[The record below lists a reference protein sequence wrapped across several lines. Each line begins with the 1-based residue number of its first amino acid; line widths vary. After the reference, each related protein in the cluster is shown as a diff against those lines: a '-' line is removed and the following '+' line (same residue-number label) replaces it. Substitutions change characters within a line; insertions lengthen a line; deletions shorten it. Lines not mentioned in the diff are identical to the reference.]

1 MKKRINIAELT
12 AALNNFIQNNKNKTF
27 TRQEIGEKMIEL
39 GFNDQMTRL
48 IIPRVFPFE
57 KLGASRLYG
66 LPKSP
71 VYKGII
77 EGCYKTTRNYSKKYF
92 SSKKEK
98 TTVKEKSAV
107 KEKSTIV
114 DAFAE
119 AKEVNDAIHL
129 LLSKGYKISRP
140 LGLDVKALLADHPE
154 LEQKYMRYANI

>member
-1 MKKRINIAELT
+1 MKKKINIEELT
-12 AALNNFIQNNKNKTF
+12 KTLNSFIQSNKSKTF

-48 IIPRVFPFE
+48 LIPRVFPFE

-71 VYKGII
+71 VYKGIV

-92 SSKKEK
+92 SKKEK
-98 TTVKEKSAV
+98 TTVKEKVAV
-107 KEKSTIV
+107 KEKPITDS
-114 DAFAE
+114 FAE

-154 LEQKYMRYANI
+154 LESKYMRYANI

>member
-1 MKKRINIAELT
+1 MRKKVNIEELT
-12 AALNNFIQNNKNKTF
+12 AALNSFIQSNKSKTF

-48 IIPRVFPFE
+48 LIPKIFPFE
-57 KLGASRLYG
+57 KMGTSRLYG
-66 LPKSP
+66 IPKSP

-77 EGCYKTTRNYSKKYF
+77 DGCYKTTRNYSKKYF
-92 SSKKEK
+92 SKKEK
-98 TTVKEKSAV
+98 TTVKEKAAV

-140 LGLDVKALLADHPE
+140 LGLDVKTLLADHPE
-154 LEQKYMRYANI
+154 LAQKYMRYANI

>member
-1 MKKRINIAELT
+1 MRKKVNIEELT
-12 AALNNFIQNNKNKTF
+12 AALNSFIQSNKSKTF

-48 IIPRVFPFE
+48 LIPKIFPFE
-57 KLGASRLYG
+57 KMGTSRLYG
-66 LPKSP
+66 IPKSP

-77 EGCYKTTRNYSKKYF
+77 DGCYKTTRNYSKKYF
-92 SSKKEK
+92 SKKEK
-98 TTVKEKSAV
+98 TTVKEKAAV

-154 LEQKYMRYANI
+154 LAQKYMRYANI

>member
-1 MKKRINIAELT
+1 MKKKINIEELT
-12 AALNNFIQNNKNKTF
+12 AALNSFIQSNKSKTF

-92 SSKKEK
+92 SKKEK
-98 TTVKEKSAV
+98 TTTKGKATVKEKPTTDSFV
-107 KEKSTIV
+107 
-114 DAFAE
+114 E

-129 LLSKGYKISRP
+129 LLSKGYKVSRP

-154 LEQKYMRYANI
+154 LAQKYMRYVNI